1 MSQDDK
7 RKADLYRW
15 IKIGGLL
22 SFLPF
27 VLGAGPIAGFYLGN
41 YLEHRFGLP
50 VYVSIVLVT
59 IGFIAS
65 LKESIRIVRIAL
77 RTQEKD

>member
-1 MSQDDK
+1 MGHGDK
-7 RKADLYRW
+7 SNSDMYKR
-15 IKIGGLL
+15 IKIIGIL

-27 VLGAGPIAGFYLGN
+27 VLGAGPIAGYVLGS

-59 IGFIAS
+59 IGFVAS
-65 LKESIRIVRIAL
+65 LKETIKIVKIAL
-77 RTQEKD
+77 RTQEKA

>member
-1 MSQDDK
+1 MSEGDE

-15 IKIGGLL
+15 IKIGASL

-27 VLGAGPIAGFYLGN
+27 VLGAGPIAGYLLGS

-50 VYVSIVLVT
+50 VYVQIVLVT
-59 IGFIAS
+59 IGFAAS
-65 LKESIRIVRIAL
+65 LKETIRIVKIAL
-77 RTQEKD
+77 RTQ

>member
-1 MSQDDK
+1 MDGGDK
-7 RKADLYRW
+7 QKKDLYRW

-27 VLGAGPIAGFYLGN
+27 VLVAGPLAGFYLGS

-50 VYVSIVLVT
+50 VYVSIFLVT
-59 IGFIAS
+59 IGFAAS
-65 LKESIRIVRIAL
+65 LKETIKIVRIAL
-77 RTQEKD
+77 RTQEKA